1 MNEICLPLQ
10 ASTSENGEAR
20 KARSGK
26 VGKLTTSR
34 RTHPTNFA
42 WMKQQPRNEHLPFP
56 ETFPKEKMLSQFK
69 GMKQFCFRSIYF
81 GNLLSRWLSISRR
94 PPLNTPKSSTHHIK
108 SL

>member
-20 KARSGK
+20 EATSGN
-26 VGKLTTSR
+26 VGKLTSR
-34 RTHPTNFA
+34 RTHPTHFA

-56 ETFPKEKMLSQFK
+56 ETFPKEKMLSQSK

-81 GNLLSRWLSISRR
+81 GNLLSRWLNISRR
-94 PPLNTPKSSTHHIK
+94 PPLYTPKSSTHHIK